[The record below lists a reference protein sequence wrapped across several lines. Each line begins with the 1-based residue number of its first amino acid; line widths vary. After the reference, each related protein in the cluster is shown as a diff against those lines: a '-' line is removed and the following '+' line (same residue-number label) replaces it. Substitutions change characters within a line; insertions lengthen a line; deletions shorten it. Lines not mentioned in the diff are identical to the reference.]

1 MKFYKVLTF
10 YDILFFSCILRQSSQ
25 TQPQTQSQKNQS
37 AEVYAPLTSVK
48 EAPLQ
53 VPQPEGEA
61 KKFSL
66 KIENLVNEIT
76 KLNLIEVGELS
87 DLLKK
92 RLNLPDAPLM
102 PMGGFSPVPVAAEVI
117 DLQTVPLLTLSVLHI
132 ESCFKTLAL
141 VI

>member
-1 MKFYKVLTF
+1 M
-10 YDILFFSCILRQSSQ
+10 ILFISCILRQSSQ
-25 TQPQTQSQKNQS
+25 TQSQTQSQKNQN
-37 AEVYAPLTSVK
+37 AEVLHASLTSVK

-61 KKFSL
+61 KKFSA

-102 PMGGFSPVPVAAEVI
+102 PMGGFSPLPVPAAAEVT
-117 DLQTVPLLTLSVLHI
+117 DLQHHH
-132 ESCFKTLAL
+132 F
-141 VI
+141 

>member
-1 MKFYKVLTF
+1 V
-10 YDILFFSCILRQSSQ
+10 
-25 TQPQTQSQKNQS
+25 N
-37 AEVYAPLTSVK
+37 

-61 KKFSL
+61 KKFSP

-76 KLNLIEVGELS
+76 KLNLIEVGELN

-102 PMGGFSPVPVAAEVI
+102 PMGGFLPVPGPAAAEVI
-117 DLQTVPLLTLSVLHI
+117 DLQHCTFSFAHASCRVSVPKRWPL
-132 ESCFKTLAL
+132 
-141 VI
+141 

>member
-1 MKFYKVLTF
+1 MISDSAFVSCVL
-10 YDILFFSCILRQSSQ
+10 RRSS
-25 TQPQTQSQKNQS
+25 PQTQLPKDSN
-37 AEVYAPLTSVK
+37 AELTHVPTASVT

-61 KKFSL
+61 KKFSP
-66 KIENLVNEIT
+66 KIESLVNEII

-102 PMGGFSPVPVAAEVI
+102 PLGGFPSVPAAAAVDVSELNQHCYFNLFLCYTQGFS
-117 DLQTVPLLTLSVLHI
+117 LQKVNWAVL
-132 ESCFKTLAL
+132 A
-141 VI
+141 

>member
-1 MKFYKVLTF
+1 MYIYLGHLV
-10 YDILFFSCILRQSSQ
+10 IPVSASISCVLRQSS
-25 TQPQTQSQKNQS
+25 PQTQLPKDSN
-37 AEVYAPLTSVK
+37 AELPHVPIASVT

-53 VPQPEGEA
+53 DPQPEGEA
-61 KKFSL
+61 KKFSP

-102 PMGGFSPVPVAAEVI
+102 PFGSFPSLPAAAAVEVTE
-117 DLQTVPLLTLSVLHI
+117 LNQHCYFNLFPCYS
-132 ESCFKTLAL
+132 
-141 VI
+141 

>member
-1 MKFYKVLTF
+1 
-10 YDILFFSCILRQSSQ
+10 
-25 TQPQTQSQKNQS
+25 
-37 AEVYAPLTSVK
+37 
-48 EAPLQ
+48 

-61 KKFSL
+61 RKFSP

-102 PMGGFSPVPVAAEVI
+102 PMGGFSPVPVAAAAEVI
-117 DLQTVPLLTLSVLHI
+117 DLQQCH
-132 ESCFKTLAL
+132 F
-141 VI
+141 

>member
-1 MKFYKVLTF
+1 VIPDSAFVSCVL
-10 YDILFFSCILRQSSQ
+10 RRSS
-25 TQPQTQSQKNQS
+25 PQAQLPQDSNAVLPLAPIVS
-37 AEVYAPLTSVK
+37 VREV
-48 EAPLQ
+48 PLQ

-61 KKFSL
+61 KKFSP

-102 PMGGFSPVPVAAEVI
+102 PVGGFASVPAAATVEVTE
-117 DLQTVPLLTLSVLHI
+117 LNQHCYFNLFPCYTRGLGWRSG
-132 ESCFKTLAL
+132 
-141 VI
+141 

>member
-1 MKFYKVLTF
+1 VT
-10 YDILFFSCILRQSSQ
+10 
-25 TQPQTQSQKNQS
+25 
-37 AEVYAPLTSVK
+37 

-61 KKFSL
+61 KKFSP

-102 PMGGFSPVPVAAEVI
+102 PLGGF
-117 DLQTVPLLTLSVLHI
+117 PLLPAAAAVEVTEINQHCYFNLFPCYS
-132 ESCFKTLAL
+132 
-141 VI
+141 

>member
-1 MKFYKVLTF
+1 VT
-10 YDILFFSCILRQSSQ
+10 
-25 TQPQTQSQKNQS
+25 
-37 AEVYAPLTSVK
+37 

-61 KKFSL
+61 KKFSP

-76 KLNLIEVGELS
+76 KLNLSEVGELS

-102 PMGGFSPVPVAAEVI
+102 PMGGLSPLLAPVAAEVI
-117 DLQTVPLLTLSVLHI
+117 DLQH
-132 ESCFKTLAL
+132 CHF
-141 VI
+141 

>member
-1 MKFYKVLTF
+1 MIPDSAFISCVL
-10 YDILFFSCILRQSSQ
+10 RRSSPE
-25 TQPQTQSQKNQS
+25 TQLPKDSN
-37 AEVYAPLTSVK
+37 AELPHVPIASVT

-61 KKFSL
+61 KKFSP

-92 RLNLPDAPLM
+92 RLNLPDVPLM
-102 PMGGFSPVPVAAEVI
+102 PIGGFPSVPAAASMEVTELNQHCCFNLFSCSTQGVS
-117 DLQTVPLLTLSVLHI
+117 LQKVDWALL
-132 ESCFKTLAL
+132 A
-141 VI
+141 

>member
-1 MKFYKVLTF
+1 MIPDSAFVSCVL
-10 YDILFFSCILRQSSQ
+10 RRSS
-25 TQPQTQSQKNQS
+25 PQTELPKDSN
-37 AEVYAPLTSVK
+37 AELPHAPIVSVR

-61 KKFSL
+61 KKFSP

-102 PMGGFSPVPVAAEVI
+102 PLGGF
-117 DLQTVPLLTLSVLHI
+117 LSVPAAAAVEVTELINIAILTFSHAI
-132 ESCFKTLAL
+132 LKVFHFKK
-141 VI
+141 

>member
-1 MKFYKVLTF
+1 V
-10 YDILFFSCILRQSSQ
+10 
-25 TQPQTQSQKNQS
+25 
-37 AEVYAPLTSVK
+37 A
-48 EAPLQ
+48 EAPIQ

-61 KKFSL
+61 KKFSP

-102 PMGGFSPVPVAAEVI
+102 PVGGFTSIPAAAAVEVTEI
-117 DLQTVPLLTLSVLHI
+117 RQYCYFNPFHCYIQGIS
-132 ESCFKTLAL
+132 FKK
-141 VI
+141 